1 MNTTNPQL
9 FMLQLKTDSSN
20 LEERVNTMDEIE
32 NEDHVHKI
40 DAKFFAVPHV
50 KLIEL
55 KHLT

>member
-1 MNTTNPQL
+1 
-9 FMLQLKTDSSN
+9 MLQLKTDSSN